1 MSSDSRRLW
10 AASLLFCS
18 GLCALVYQTV
28 WLREFRLIFGAS
40 TAASAAVLGI
50 FMGGLGLGSAW
61 LGHRAEASSRPL
73 FYYGKLEFFITL
85 AASATPFLLSLGRQ
99 LYILTGGSMV
109 MGHTLATIVQLLLS
123 ALVLIVP
130 TFLMGG
136 TLPAVA
142 RFVSSHDDLGRRHL
156 ALLYGCNTLGAVTGA
171 ALTTFWLVEHLGN
184 RGALWAAGALN
195 LLVAL
200 TACRNGRQEMEIGA
214 TESTV
219 PSTPSTPA
227 ITAAAPRN
235 WIMVSAALVGF
246 AFMLME
252 IVWYRML
259 GPILGGSTFTFGLIL
274 IVALLGIGL
283 GGAVYALRGA
293 EQPASV
299 SGFALTCGLEAF
311 FIALPFALGDR
322 LASLA
327 LMLRPLGSLGFG
339 PQVLGWGLV
348 TAIVVLPA
356 AFIAGY
362 QFPLLIGL
370 MGRGRTDVAKHTGQ
384 AYAANTLGAI
394 VGSLAGGFGLL
405 PLLTAPGVWKLVA
418 ILLALLAIATLL
430 LSRPGGL
437 RPWLALSSAVG
448 ALFLLSAT
456 GPTAVWRHG
465 GIGAGRADSITKTPN
480 GYRAWAEDLRRNIV
494 WEAEGV
500 ESSVGLLADSA
511 YSFVVNGKV
520 DGNSRLDA
528 PTQIMSSMIGALLH
542 PNPKR
547 AMVIGLGTGS
557 SAGWLGQ
564 IPSMEQVDAVEL
576 EPAIAEVAKR
586 CAPVNCDVLNQPKV
600 HLHFGDAREA
610 LLTAPRRYDII
621 FSEPSNPYRAGI
633 ASLYTYDFY
642 HAAEQRLEKGGI
654 FLQWVQAYSI
664 DADGLQT
671 VFATL
676 GSVFPS
682 IQVWTTEPGDLILIA
697 TRETLPL
704 DADTLRARIAQEPMR
719 AALDAA
725 WRVDSLEGV
734 FSHFVA
740 GEGLCDLV
748 RANPHPIATDDR
760 NRLEFGFARTV
771 GHHGGDLTRE
781 VGQLARQHGVT
792 RPRQLTGAIDWDRA
806 SAQEPIASA
815 LTDAPDSPTPDES
828 PLRRNHREFLAGYL
842 AKNQPMTEAAIRHP
856 GFQALNP
863 LEIEAVADV
872 LASHGDDNALP
883 LIERVAKIRPG
894 DAEAIRGRYL
904 AQKKDF
910 TGSTAAYI
918 RAFQAWQQNPWARPR
933 LAAHSLDSAVEMARA
948 AQQPA
953 LTKALL
959 ETLATP
965 FAVDLVRQWRL
976 SSRVNLARQL
986 ESTPEGRDLVL
997 QALAPYEK
1005 NPVWTRDFLVWRA
1018 HTYVR
1023 FQDPLATSAAL
1034 DVREFLDQEPIVF
1047 GQDLPIPPRP
1057 SPLGKN

>member
-1 MSSDSRRLW
+1 MPSDSRRLW

-61 LGHRAEASSRPL
+61 LGHRAEASQRPL
-73 FYYGKLEFFITL
+73 FYYGKLELFITL
-85 AASATPFLLSLGRQ
+85 AAAATPFLLTLGRQ
-99 LYILTGGSMV
+99 LYILTGGSMA
-109 MGHTLATIVQLLLS
+109 MGHTLATVVQLLLS

-142 RFVSSHDDLGRRHL
+142 RFVSSQDDQGRRHL

-171 ALTTFWLVEHLGN
+171 ALTTFCLVEYLGN
-184 RGALWAAGALN
+184 RGALWSAGLVN

-200 TACRNGRQEMEIGA
+200 VACRIGRQEMEIETSSEAA
-214 TESTV
+214 TPTS
-219 PSTPSTPA
+219 SSHA
-227 ITAAAPRN
+227 AAAPRH
-235 WIMVSAALVGF
+235 WVMISAALVGF

-283 GGAVYALRGA
+283 GGAVYALRSA
-293 EQPASV
+293 EQPATV

-327 LMLRPLGSLGFG
+327 LAIRPLGALGFS

-370 MGRGRTDVAKHTGQ
+370 MGRGRADVAKHTGQ

-394 VGSLAGGFGLL
+394 AGSLAGGFGLL

-430 LSRPGGL
+430 LSRPPGV
-437 RPWLALSSAVG
+437 RPWLAFSSAVG

-465 GIGAGRADSITKTPN
+465 GIGAGRADAIARTPN
-480 GYRAWAEDLRRNIV
+480 GFRAWSEELRRNIV

-528 PTQIMSSMIGALLH
+528 PTQVMSGLIGALLH

-557 SAGWLGQ
+557 SAGWLGKV
-564 IPSMEQVDAVEL
+564 PSIEHLDAVEL

-586 CAPVNCDVLNQPKV
+586 CAPVNCDVLNLPNV

-610 LLTAPRRYDII
+610 LLTAPRRYDLI

-633 ASLYTYDFY
+633 ASLYTYEFY
-642 HAAEQRLEKGGI
+642 QAAEQRLEKGGI

-682 IQVWTTEPGDLILIA
+682 IQVWTTEPGDLILVA
-697 TRETLPL
+697 TRETLSL
-704 DADTLRARIAQEPMR
+704 DADTLRTRITQEPLR
-719 AALDAA
+719 TALDSA

-734 FSHFVA
+734 FGHFIA
-740 GEGLCDLV
+740 GEGLADLV
-748 RANPHPIATDDR
+748 LANRYPIATDDR

-771 GHHGGDLTRE
+771 GRHGGDLTEE
-781 VGQLARQHGVT
+781 VGNLARQHGFT
-792 RPRQLTGAIDWDRA
+792 RPKQITGTIDWDRA
-806 SAQEPIASA
+806 SAQQPIAFA
-815 LTDAPDSPTPDES
+815 LNDAPDNPTPDES
-828 PLRRNHREFLAGYL
+828 PLRRTHREFLAGYV
-842 AKNQPMTEAAIRHP
+842 AKNHSLTEAAMRQP
-856 GFQALNP
+856 GFQSLNP
-863 LEIEAVADV
+863 LELEAVADV
-872 LASHGDDNALP
+872 LASHGDDNVLP
-883 LIERVAKIRPG
+883 LIEQIAKSRPG
-894 DAEAIRGRYL
+894 DAEAIRARYL
-904 AQKKDF
+904 AYKKDY
-910 TGSTAAYI
+910 TGATAAYV
-918 RAFQAWQQNPWARPR
+918 RAFTLWRQSPWARTR
-933 LAAHSLDSAVEMARA
+933 LAAHSIDYAVEMATTA
-948 AQQPA
+948 NQPA
-953 LTKALL
+953 LTKTLFDAL
-959 ETLATP
+959 EQP
-965 FAVDLVRQWRL
+965 FAIELVRHWRL
-976 SSRVNLARQL
+976 SARVNLARLL
-986 ESTPEGRDLVL
+986 ESTPEGKEIVL
-997 QALAPYEK
+997 SVLEPYAK
-1005 NPVWTRDFLVWRA
+1005 HPVWARGFLIWRA
-1018 HTYVR
+1018 NNYHR
-1023 FQDPLATSAAL
+1023 FQDPRASSAAL
-1034 DVREFLDQEPIVF
+1034 DLHDFLDQEPIAF
-1047 GQDLPIPPRP
+1047 GEDIPQPQRP
-1057 SPLGKN
+1057 PSLGQN